1 MAGHVRIGV
10 SQHLGHIVERRP
22 ACQNECSERMTSR
35 VRRKAFANTAYI
47 GQLFQIGVHL
57 LIAAYGKQYTV
68 Q

>member
-22 ACQNECSERMTSR
+22 ACQSECGKRMTSR

-47 GQLFQIGVHL
+47 GQLYQIAV
-57 LIAAYGKQYTV
+57 
-68 Q
+68 

>member
-47 GQLFQIGVHL
+47 GQLFQIAVWCIL
-57 LIAAYGKQYTV
+57 LVDYK
-68 Q
+68 